1 MFITQE
7 DYIQISA
14 DALNILKQCNE
25 NNRLKA
31 ETRAMEEINSY
42 IADKY
47 DMKAAYEAED
57 DKRSLLLVGLVCDI
71 ALYYMV
77 LSLSQRMGYEVRK
90 EQYEKAIDFLK
101 QVQSGKANM
110 NLPPLTDP
118 ETGEVES
125 LSVRIGTGTK
135 NNYIW

>member
-25 NNRLKA
+25 NNRIKA

-47 DMKAAYEAED
+47 DMTAAYATEGEE
-57 DKRSLLLVGLVCDI
+57 RSLLLVGLVCDI

>member
-1 MFITQE
+1 MFITQG

-25 NNRLKA
+25 NNRIKA
-31 ETRAMEEINSY
+31 ETRAMEEISSY

-57 DKRSLLLVGLVCDI
+57 DKRSLLLIGLVCDI

-90 EQYEKAIDFLK
+90 EQYEKTIDFLK
-101 QVQSGKANM
+101 QVQSGKAGM
-110 NLPPLTDP
+110 NLPPITDP
-118 ETGEVES
+118 ETGKLKS